1 MSTSILVAYA
11 TSTGSTKEVAE
22 AIATTL
28 RESGL
33 EVDIKPLR
41 EVDALKGYRAVVMGA
56 PLFMLQWHKDAL
68 RFLARHR
75 KALPD
80 LPVAVFA
87 LGPLHDT
94 EKEWREVRE
103 QLDKALAKC
112 PWFTPAAVQVFGGV
126 GDPTK
131 LPLRWR
137 LLPGLKNMPLSDLR
151 DWDAIKAWAADLAVE
166 FQSPGHSQDE

>member
-1 MSTSILVAYA
+1 MSMSILVAYA

-33 EVDIKPLR
+33 EVDIRLLR
-41 EVDALKGYRAVVMGA
+41 EVDTLEGYGAVVMGA

-75 KALPD
+75 RAFPD

-87 LGPLHDT
+87 LGPLHDE
-94 EKEWREVRE
+94 EKEWEGRRGHWDFRI
-103 QLDKALAKC
+103 LGLSSPKRYA
-112 PWFTPAAVQVFGGV
+112 T
-126 GDPTK
+126 GD
-131 LPLRWR
+131 
-137 LLPGLKNMPLSDLR
+137 
-151 DWDAIKAWAADLAVE
+151 A
-166 FQSPGHSQDE
+166 